1 MLQNTILKFIHED
14 GWQFLANGETPSG
27 HLFHTWIT
35 VMLSAVLICFVVGEW
50 TRNYSQVDKV
60 WSMMPV
66 AYSWITLAAF
76 PSSPR
81 LWLMTA
87 LITLWGVRL
96 SYNFYR
102 KGGYNILPWKGDE
115 DYRWSVV
122 RQHPKLQSGLRL
134 TLFNLFFISF
144 YQHLLILFFST
155 PLLLAVQH
163 AGIGLSWLDYLAASF
178 MLLFIVIETIADNQ
192 QHLFQQQKRHKIPFN
207 GQFTSSLGK
216 GFMIEGLWSY
226 VRHPNFAAEQA
237 IWVSFYFMGI
247 AASGQWINWTLIGP
261 LLLILLFVGSTALTE
276 RVNSEKYPD
285 YAAYKQNVPKFVPLL
300 FKSTHRP
307 HKSE

>member
-1 MLQNTILKFIHED
+1 MLQDTILKFIHED
-14 GWQFLANGETPSG
+14 GWQLLTNGETPSG

-60 WSMMPV
+60 WSLMPV

-102 KGGYNILPWKGDE
+102 KGGYNIL
-115 DYRWSVV
+115 
-122 RQHPKLQSGLRL
+122 
-134 TLFNLFFISF
+134 SF
-144 YQHLLILFFST
+144 
-155 PLLLAVQH
+155 
-163 AGIGLSWLDYLAASF
+163 
-178 MLLFIVIETIADNQ
+178 FIVIETIADNQ